1 MFRRGRRLR
10 TNSVIRSLVREN
22 SLSTEDFIYPVFIVE
37 GNNIKR
43 EIRSLKGNYH
53 WSVDKLEE
61 LVKELNEAK
70 VKSVILFGIPEHKD
84 CVGSEAYNDDGIV
97 QKAIRKLKELDSN
110 LYIITDVCMCEYT
123 NHGHCG
129 ILSNNNVD
137 NDKTLV
143 YLGEIALSHVKAG
156 ADMVA
161 PSDMMDGRIGYIREV
176 LDKNGFENIPIMS
189 YAAKYSSAF
198 YGPFREAAG
207 SAPSFGN
214 RKGYQMDPA
223 NSREAIAE
231 IEADLNEGAD
241 IIMVKPAMSYLDIV
255 KEVLDKNGFE
265 NIPIMSYAAKYSSA
279 FYGPFREAAGS
290 APSFGNR
297 KGYQMDPA
305 NSREA
310 IAEIEADLNEG
321 ADIIMVKPAMSYLD
335 IVKEAR
341 EKINAPICVYNV
353 SGEYAMVKNAGEV
366 GLINEKLVAL
376 EMLLSMKRAGA
387 KMIITYYALEAAK
400 WLKEDEI

>member
-10 TNSVIRSLVREN
+10 TNSVIRNLVREN
-22 SLSTEDFIYPVFIVE
+22 SLSVDDFIYPVFVVE

-43 EIRSLKGNYH
+43 EISSLKGNYH
-53 WSVDKLEE
+53 WSVDKLDE

-70 VKSVILFGIPEHKD
+70 VKSVILFGIPDHKD
-84 CVGSEAYNDDGIV
+84 CVGSEAYNDNGIV
-97 QKAIRKLKELDSN
+97 QKAIRRLKELNSN

-123 NHGHCG
+123 DHGHCG
-129 ILSNNNVD
+129 ILDNHNVN

-143 YLGEIALSHVKAG
+143 YLGEIALSHAKAG

-176 LDKNGFENIPIMS
+176 LDKNGFESLPIMS

-207 SAPSFGN
+207 SAPSFGD

-223 NSREAIAE
+223 NSREAMAE

-241 IIMVKPAMSYLDIV
+241 V
-255 KEVLDKNGFE
+255 
-265 NIPIMSYAAKYSSA
+265 
-279 FYGPFREAAGS
+279 
-290 APSFGNR
+290 
-297 KGYQMDPA
+297 
-305 NSREA
+305 
-310 IAEIEADLNEG
+310 
-321 ADIIMVKPAMSYLD
+321 IMVKPAMSYLD

-341 EKINAPICVYNV
+341 EKINVPICVYNV
-353 SGEYAMVKNAGEV
+353 SGEYAMVKNAGEA

-400 WLKEDEI
+400 WLKEDE

>member
-223 NSREAIAE
+223 
-231 IEADLNEGAD
+231 
-241 IIMVKPAMSYLDIV
+241 K
-255 KEVLDKNGFE
+255 
-265 NIPIMSYAAKYSSA
+265 
-279 FYGPFREAAGS
+279 
-290 APSFGNR
+290 
-297 KGYQMDPA
+297 
-305 NSREA
+305 SREA

>member
-207 SAPSFGN
+207 SA
-214 RKGYQMDPA
+214 R
-223 NSREAIAE
+223 
-231 IEADLNEGAD
+231 
-241 IIMVKPAMSYLDIV
+241 
-255 KEVLDKNGFE
+255 
-265 NIPIMSYAAKYSSA
+265 
-279 FYGPFREAAGS
+279 
-290 APSFGNR
+290 SFGNR

>member
-161 PSDMMDGRIGYIREV
+161 PSDMMDGRIGALRNA
-176 LDKNGFENIPIMS
+176 LDENGYETVAIMAYS
-189 YAAKYSSAF
+189 AKYASAF
-198 YGPFREAAG
+198 YGPFRDAAN
-207 SAPSFGN
+207 SAPAFGD
-214 RKGYQMDPA
+214 RKTYQMDPA
-223 NSREAIAE
+223 NSNEAMV
-231 IEADLNEGAD
+231 EADLDIEEGAD
-241 IIMVKPAMSYLDIV
+241 IIMVKPALSYLDIIRRF
-255 KEVLDKNGFE
+255 KDNYDL
-265 NIPIMSYAAKYSSA
+265 PIAA
-279 FYGPFREAAGS
+279 
-290 APSFGNR
+290 
-297 KGYQMDPA
+297 
-305 NSREA
+305 
-310 IAEIEADLNEG
+310 
-321 ADIIMVKPAMSYLD
+321 
-335 IVKEAR
+335 
-341 EKINAPICVYNV
+341 YNV
-353 SGEYAMVKNAGEV
+353 SGEYSMLKQAVKQG
-366 GLINEKLVAL
+366 
-376 EMLLSMKRAGA
+376 LLSEDAIYEAVMSIKRAGA
-387 KMIITYYALEAAK
+387 DIIITYFAK
-400 WLKEDEI
+400 DLAKMIRDNK

>member
-22 SLSTEDFIYPVFIVE
+22 SLSTEDFIYPLFIVE

-255 KEVLDKNGFE
+255 KE
-265 NIPIMSYAAKYSSA
+265 
-279 FYGPFREAAGS
+279 
-290 APSFGNR
+290 
-297 KGYQMDPA
+297 
-305 NSREA
+305 
-310 IAEIEADLNEG
+310 
-321 ADIIMVKPAMSYLD
+321 
-335 IVKEAR
+335 AR

>member
-61 LVKELNEAK
+61 LVKELNKAK

-129 ILSNNNVD
+129 ILSNNNID

-161 PSDMMDGRIGYIREV
+161 PSDMMDGRIGYIR
-176 LDKNGFENIPIMS
+176 
-189 YAAKYSSAF
+189 
-198 YGPFREAAG
+198 
-207 SAPSFGN
+207 
-214 RKGYQMDPA
+214 
-223 NSREAIAE
+223 
-231 IEADLNEGAD
+231 
-241 IIMVKPAMSYLDIV
+241 
-255 KEVLDKNGFE
+255 EVLDKNGFE

>member
-43 EIRSLKGNYH
+43 EIRSLRGNYH

-129 ILSNNNVD
+129 ILSNNKVD

-161 PSDMMDGRIGYIREV
+161 PSDMMDGRIGYIR
-176 LDKNGFENIPIMS
+176 
-189 YAAKYSSAF
+189 
-198 YGPFREAAG
+198 
-207 SAPSFGN
+207 
-214 RKGYQMDPA
+214 
-223 NSREAIAE
+223 
-231 IEADLNEGAD
+231 
-241 IIMVKPAMSYLDIV
+241 
-255 KEVLDKNGFE
+255 EVLDKNGFE

>member
-84 CVGSEAYNDDGIV
+84 CVGSEAYYDDGIV

-255 KEVLDKNGFE
+255 KE
-265 NIPIMSYAAKYSSA
+265 
-279 FYGPFREAAGS
+279 
-290 APSFGNR
+290 
-297 KGYQMDPA
+297 
-305 NSREA
+305 
-310 IAEIEADLNEG
+310 
-321 ADIIMVKPAMSYLD
+321 
-335 IVKEAR
+335 AR

>member
-70 VKSVILFGIPEHKD
+70 VNSVILFGIPEHKD
-84 CVGSEAYNDDGIV
+84 CVGSEAYNDVGIV

-255 KEVLDKNGFE
+255 KE
-265 NIPIMSYAAKYSSA
+265 
-279 FYGPFREAAGS
+279 
-290 APSFGNR
+290 
-297 KGYQMDPA
+297 
-305 NSREA
+305 
-310 IAEIEADLNEG
+310 
-321 ADIIMVKPAMSYLD
+321 
-335 IVKEAR
+335 AR

>member
-255 KEVLDKNGFE
+255 KE
-265 NIPIMSYAAKYSSA
+265 
-279 FYGPFREAAGS
+279 
-290 APSFGNR
+290 
-297 KGYQMDPA
+297 
-305 NSREA
+305 
-310 IAEIEADLNEG
+310 
-321 ADIIMVKPAMSYLD
+321 
-335 IVKEAR
+335 AR

-353 SGEYAMVKNAGEV
+353 SVEYAMVKNAGEV

>member
-161 PSDMMDGRIGYIREV
+161 PSDMMDGRIGYIRE
-176 LDKNGFENIPIMS
+176 I
-189 YAAKYSSAF
+189 
-198 YGPFREAAG
+198 
-207 SAPSFGN
+207 
-214 RKGYQMDPA
+214 
-223 NSREAIAE
+223 
-231 IEADLNEGAD
+231 
-241 IIMVKPAMSYLDIV
+241 
-255 KEVLDKNGFE
+255 LDKNGFE

>member
-255 KEVLDKNGFE
+255 KE
-265 NIPIMSYAAKYSSA
+265 
-279 FYGPFREAAGS
+279 
-290 APSFGNR
+290 
-297 KGYQMDPA
+297 
-305 NSREA
+305 
-310 IAEIEADLNEG
+310 
-321 ADIIMVKPAMSYLD
+321 
-335 IVKEAR
+335 AR

-353 SGEYAMVKNAGEV
+353 SGEYAMVKNAAEV

>member
-1 MFRRGRRLR
+1 MRRGRRLR

-255 KEVLDKNGFE
+255 KE
-265 NIPIMSYAAKYSSA
+265 
-279 FYGPFREAAGS
+279 
-290 APSFGNR
+290 
-297 KGYQMDPA
+297 
-305 NSREA
+305 
-310 IAEIEADLNEG
+310 
-321 ADIIMVKPAMSYLD
+321 
-335 IVKEAR
+335 AR

>member
-129 ILSNNNVD
+129 ILNNNNVD

-255 KEVLDKNGFE
+255 KE
-265 NIPIMSYAAKYSSA
+265 
-279 FYGPFREAAGS
+279 
-290 APSFGNR
+290 
-297 KGYQMDPA
+297 
-305 NSREA
+305 
-310 IAEIEADLNEG
+310 
-321 ADIIMVKPAMSYLD
+321 
-335 IVKEAR
+335 AR

-376 EMLLSMKRAGA
+376 EILLSMKRAGA

>member
-156 ADMVA
+156 AHMIA
-161 PSDMMDGRIGYIREV
+161 PSDMMDGRIGYIR
-176 LDKNGFENIPIMS
+176 
-189 YAAKYSSAF
+189 
-198 YGPFREAAG
+198 
-207 SAPSFGN
+207 
-214 RKGYQMDPA
+214 
-223 NSREAIAE
+223 
-231 IEADLNEGAD
+231 
-241 IIMVKPAMSYLDIV
+241 
-255 KEVLDKNGFE
+255 EVLDKNGFE

>member
-110 LYIITDVCMCEYT
+110 LYIITDDCMCEYT

-161 PSDMMDGRIGYIREV
+161 PSDMMDGRIGYIR
-176 LDKNGFENIPIMS
+176 
-189 YAAKYSSAF
+189 
-198 YGPFREAAG
+198 
-207 SAPSFGN
+207 
-214 RKGYQMDPA
+214 
-223 NSREAIAE
+223 
-231 IEADLNEGAD
+231 
-241 IIMVKPAMSYLDIV
+241 
-255 KEVLDKNGFE
+255 EVLDKNGFE

>member
-161 PSDMMDGRIGYIREV
+161 PSDMMDGRVKAIREV

-241 IIMVKPAMSYLDIV
+241 IIMVKPAL
-255 KEVLDKNGFE
+255 
-265 NIPIMSYAAKYSSA
+265 
-279 FYGPFREAAGS
+279 
-290 APSFGNR
+290 
-297 KGYQMDPA
+297 
-305 NSREA
+305 
-310 IAEIEADLNEG
+310 
-321 ADIIMVKPAMSYLD
+321 SYLD

>member
-129 ILSNNNVD
+129 ILNNNNVD

-143 YLGEIALSHVKAG
+143 YLGEITLSHVKAG

-161 PSDMMDGRIGYIREV
+161 PSDMMDGRIGYIR
-176 LDKNGFENIPIMS
+176 
-189 YAAKYSSAF
+189 
-198 YGPFREAAG
+198 
-207 SAPSFGN
+207 
-214 RKGYQMDPA
+214 
-223 NSREAIAE
+223 
-231 IEADLNEGAD
+231 
-241 IIMVKPAMSYLDIV
+241 
-255 KEVLDKNGFE
+255 EVLDKNGFE

>member
-10 TNSVIRSLVREN
+10 TNSVIRNLVREN
-22 SLSTEDFIYPVFIVE
+22 SLSVDDFIYPVFVVE

-43 EIRSLKGNYH
+43 EISSLKGNYH
-53 WSVDKLEE
+53 WSVDKLDE

-70 VKSVILFGIPEHKD
+70 VKSVILFGIPDHKD
-84 CVGSEAYNDDGIV
+84 CVGSEAYNDNGIV
-97 QKAIRKLKELDSN
+97 QKAIRRLKELNSN

-123 NHGHCG
+123 DHGHCG
-129 ILSNNNVD
+129 ILDNHNVN

-143 YLGEIALSHVKAG
+143 YLGEIALSHAKAG

-176 LDKNGFENIPIMS
+176 LDKNGFESLPIMS

-207 SAPSFGN
+207 SAPSFGD

-223 NSREAIAE
+223 NSREAMAE

-241 IIMVKPAMSYLDIV
+241 V
-255 KEVLDKNGFE
+255 
-265 NIPIMSYAAKYSSA
+265 
-279 FYGPFREAAGS
+279 
-290 APSFGNR
+290 
-297 KGYQMDPA
+297 
-305 NSREA
+305 
-310 IAEIEADLNEG
+310 
-321 ADIIMVKPAMSYLD
+321 IMVKPAMSYLD

-341 EKINAPICVYNV
+341 DKINAPICDYHV
-353 SGEYAMVKNAGEV
+353 SGEYAMVKNAGEA

-400 WLKEDEI
+400 WLKEDE